1 MSEATQR
8 WEIGSARVTSVV
20 EAQTD
25 GIPPA
30 FFFPTAD
37 ESLVLRHPWLAPD
50 FADHQGR
57 LGLRVQAFV
66 IEAGGRTVVV
76 DPCVGNGRDRS
87 LPFWNQQ
94 DWPFMERFRGAGF
107 DPEDVDLVIHTH
119 LHVDHV
125 GWDTYRDDGRW
136 VPTFT
141 RARHLYV
148 GTEVESQAADTSDD
162 AAAVRGD
169 AIEPIFAAGLAETI
183 EADADLGGGLRLT
196 PTAGHTR
203 GHASLWLDGGG
214 ERLALITGDTLHHPI
229 QCRELEVSF
238 VSDEDSAVARATRRR
253 LLAEAA
259 DAGALVFGTHFPT
272 SPAGTLT
279 TAGAGTAAK
288 DEDGDGWRFV
298 PVGGR

>member
-1 MSEATQR
+1 MREATQR

-30 FFFPTAD
+30 FFFPDAD
-37 ESLVLRHPWLAPD
+37 EAIVLRHPWLAPH
-50 FADHQGR
+50 FADDQGR

-94 DWPFMERFRGAGF
+94 EWPFMERFRGAGF
-107 DPEDVDLVIHTH
+107 DPEDVDLVVHTH
-119 LHVDHV
+119 LHLDHV
-125 GWDTYRDDGRW
+125 GWDTHRDDGRW

-148 GTEVESQAADTSDD
+148 GAEVEAQAADTSADG
-162 AAAVRGD
+162 AAVRGD
-169 AIEPIFAAGLAETI
+169 SIEPIFAAGLAETI
-183 EADADLGGGLRLT
+183 DADSDLGGGLRLAPT
-196 PTAGHTR
+196 PGHTP
-203 GHASLWLDGGG
+203 GHASLWLDDGG
-214 ERLALITGDTLHHPI
+214 EHLALITGDILHHPI
-229 QCRELEVSF
+229 QCSELELNF
-238 VSDEDSAVARATRRR
+238 VSEEDGAAARATRR
-253 LLAEAA
+253 LVLAEAA

-272 SPAGTLT
+272 SPAGTL
-279 TAGAGTAAK
+279 AATDDD
-288 DEDGDGWRFV
+288 DEDGAAVGWHFV
-298 PVGGR
+298 PTGRR

>member
-1 MSEATQR
+1 MSEETQR

-30 FFFPTAD
+30 FFFPEAD
-37 ESLVLRHPWLAPD
+37 EALVLRHPWLAPH
-50 FADHQGR
+50 FADDQGR

-87 LPFWNQQ
+87 LPFWHQQ

-107 DPEDVDLVIHTH
+107 DPEDVALVVHTH
-119 LHVDHV
+119 LHLDHV
-125 GWDTYRDDGRW
+125 GWDTHRDDGRW

-148 GTEVESQAADTSDD
+148 GTEVEAQAADTNAD
-162 AAAVRGD
+162 ASAIRGD
-169 AIEPIFAAGLAETI
+169 SIEPIFAAGLAETI
-183 EADADLGGGLRLT
+183 DADSDLGGGLRLAS
-196 PTAGHTR
+196 TAGHTP

-214 ERLALITGDTLHHPI
+214 ERLALITGDILHHPI
-229 QCRELEVSF
+229 QCSELELNF
-238 VSDEDSAVARATRRR
+238 VSDADGLAARATRRR
-253 LLAEAA
+253 VLAEAA
-259 DAGALVFGTHFPT
+259 EAGALVFGTHFPT
-272 SPAGTLT
+272 RPAGTLA
-279 TAGAGTAAK
+279 AG
-288 DEDGDGWRFV
+288 DDGWRFV
-298 PVGGR
+298 PMAPR

>member
-1 MSEATQR
+1 MTEGTQR

-30 FFFPTAD
+30 FFFPDAD
-37 ESLVLRHPWLAPD
+37 EALVLRHPWLAPH
-50 FADHQGR
+50 FADDQGQ

-87 LPFWNQQ
+87 QPLWNQQ

-107 DPEDVDLVIHTH
+107 DPEDVDLVVHTH
-119 LHVDHV
+119 LHLDHV
-125 GWDTYRDDGRW
+125 GWDTHRDDGHW

-141 RARHLYV
+141 HARHFYV
-148 GTEVESQAADTSDD
+148 GMEVEAQAADTSED
-162 AAAVRGD
+162 AAAIRGD
-169 AIEPIFAAGLAETI
+169 SIEPIFAAGLAETI
-183 EADADLGGGLRLT
+183 AADSDLGGGLRLT

-229 QCRELEVSF
+229 QCRELDVGF
-238 VSDEDSAVARATRRR
+238 VSDDDAALAQATRRR

-272 SPAGTLT
+272 SPAGTL
-279 TAGAGTAAK
+279 APDGDG
-288 DEDGDGWRFV
+288 DGDGWRFV
-298 PVGGR
+298 PVAGA

>member
-1 MSEATQR
+1 MTERTQR

-30 FFFPTAD
+30 FFFPDAD
-37 ESLVLRHPWLAPD
+37 EAIALHHPWLAPH
-50 FADHQGR
+50 FADDRGR

-66 IEAGGRTVVV
+66 IESAGRTVVV

-94 DWPFMERFRGAGF
+94 EWPFMERFRAAGF
-107 DPEDVDLVIHTH
+107 HPADVDLVVHTH
-119 LHVDHV
+119 LHLDHV
-125 GWDTYRDDGRW
+125 GWDTHREDGRW

-148 GTEVESQAADTSDD
+148 DAEVEAQAADGGVDSV
-162 AAAVRGD
+162 AVRRD
-169 AIEPIFAAGLAETI
+169 SIAPVFAAGLAETI
-183 EADADLGGGLRLT
+183 DADTDLGGGLRLA
-196 PTAGHTR
+196 PTTGHTP

-214 ERLALITGDTLHHPI
+214 ERLALITGDALHHPI
-229 QCRELEVSF
+229 QCSELELAW
-238 VSDEDSAVARATRRR
+238 VSDEDAAAARTTRRR

-259 DAGALVFGTHFPT
+259 EAGALVLGTHFPT
-272 SPAGTLT
+272 CPAGTLT
-279 TAGAGTAAK
+279 AN
-288 DEDGDGWRFV
+288 EDGGAGWRFV
-298 PVGGR
+298 PV